1 MNNNLTFAEKIM
13 VEQML
18 NDRKEDKLEPEF
30 EAKIDKILE
39 KFHAGENADMT
50 YFERMIVIQQI
61 ELKLET
67 NLEKIV
73 ADKFEKIRKKLLDI

>member
-1 MNNNLTFAEKIM
+1 MNNNLTFAEKAM

-18 NDRKEDKLEPEF
+18 NDRKEDELKPGFEF
-30 EAKIDKILE
+30 KIDKILE
-39 KFHAGENADMT
+39 KFHVGESADMT
-50 YFERMIVIQQI
+50 YLERMIVIQQI

-67 NLEKIV
+67 QLEKIM

>member
-1 MNNNLTFAEKIM
+1 MNNNLTFAEKAM

-30 EAKIDKILE
+30 EVKIDKILE
-39 KFHAGENADMT
+39 KFMAGESADMT

-67 NLEKIV
+67 QLEKIV
-73 ADKFEKIRKKLLDI
+73 ADKFQKIRKKLLDI

>member
-1 MNNNLTFAEKIM
+1 MNNNLTFAEKAM

-30 EAKIDKILE
+30 EVKIDKILE
-39 KFHAGENADMT
+39 KFMAGESADMT

-67 NLEKIV
+67 HLEDDAKM
-73 ADKFEKIRKKLLDI
+73 KFQKIRKKLLDI

>member
-1 MNNNLTFAEKIM
+1 MNNNLTFAEKAMI
-13 VEQML
+13 EQIL

-30 EAKIDKILE
+30 EVRIDKILE
-39 KFHAGENADMT
+39 KFHAGESADMT

-67 NLEKIV
+67 KLEKIV